1 MFESNIW
8 KCELQLDLKRIYRSK
23 DTAATLI
30 VNHSEMMMDWW
41 MSRCRVVIDFMQE
54 VGVNLRR

>member
-30 VNHSEMMMDWW
+30 VNHSEMMMDCW
-41 MSRCRVVIDFMQE
+41 MSRCRVVIDSGMKRKTE
-54 VGVNLRR
+54 NLN